1 MFAVSSRPS
10 SCGAA
15 CRMLRL
21 IAFLALAV
29 GLMTA
34 PCLSRAQSPAAT
46 QPNADPDGQVVGGAP
61 EPPRTPT
68 QLTDQAWTM
77 LSDSAGDVKHLD
89 VRTQALAALGLMGG
103 TPRSLKLIEDAML
116 DDDVDVRTAAALAA
130 GQTRAAAITTPLRR
144 LLDDKQ
150 PQVAY
155 AAALALWKM
164 GDKSGEDILMAVVDG
179 ERRASAT
186 LVNGTE
192 HEISKDLHSPS
203 TLAKIGVM
211 QVGGMFLG
219 PFGYGITAYEYIKK
233 NGGESARA
241 SAIEA
246 LAQEKTEPIKMV
258 FLAALK
264 DKDASVRAAALKA
277 LAGYREQQVT
287 TAIAGLLEDP
297 KVPVRLT
304 AAAAYLV
311 SSGAAQGSVNPAEP
325 RPQASTRKRR

>member
-1 MFAVSSRPS
+1 MFAMPYRPGTS
-10 SCGAA
+10 VAV
-15 CRMLRL
+15 RRVHRL
-21 IAFLALAV
+21 SVLFALAIA
-29 GLMTA
+29 LTN
-34 PCLSRAQSPAAT
+34 SSFSSQAQSPNAKPAT
-46 QPNADPDGQVVGGAP
+46 DDPDGQVVGGAP
-61 EPPRTPT
+61 AAPKTPA

-77 LSDSAGDVKHLD
+77 LADAAGDVKHLD
-89 VRTQALAALGLMGG
+89 ARSQALAALGLMGG

-116 DDDVDVRTAAALAA
+116 DSDVDVRTAAALAA
-130 GQTRAAAITTPLRR
+130 GQTRAPAVTTPLRR

-164 GDKSGEDILMAVVDG
+164 GDKSGEDILIAVIDG

-246 LAQEKTEPIKMV
+246 LAEERTEPIKAV
-258 FLAALK
+258 FLAALN
-264 DKDASVRAAALKA
+264 DKDPSVRAAALKA
-277 LAGYREQQVT
+277 LGGYRQDQVT
-287 TAIAGLLEDP
+287 KAIAGLLDDS

-304 AAAAYLV
+304 AAAAYLI
-311 SSGAAQGSVNPAEP
+311 SSGAAQASVNQAEP
-325 RPQASTRKRR
+325 RPAPSARKHR